1 MQTTLKWAFVLGLAV
16 ATIPDSGSTAN
27 GLPNYSPQSI
37 IAKLGAPSEEAKKK
51 FADAG
56 MRSVHA
62 HTLTLTERVDVERA
76 IASLPVLHRQV
87 LSEHLHSLSF
97 VDGIPG
103 EGTGLTSRNGTSDS
117 YDITLRASLIHES
130 LSDFL
135 TTKEQRVFRNP
146 ARGIVTVRGKG
157 VSALTYVLLH
167 ESTHVVDATLGLT
180 RDLEPPL
187 VNGAWT
193 ARVDPVARFASE
205 PALKTPFRGAEPL
218 PESDAMSV
226 YRSLSRT
233 PFVSLYSTAS
243 SSEDLAELIS
253 WYVIA
258 TRHRGSLTIDVRS
271 EGGRLVETFE
281 PLRFPGVRA
290 RFPGIEAL
298 LARRFTPDAGAGR
311 T

>member
-1 MQTTLKWAFVLGLAV
+1 MLTPLKWAFVWGLAL
-16 ATIPDSGSTAN
+16 AAIPERESMAN
-27 GLPNYSPQSI
+27 GHASYSPQSI
-37 IAKLGAPSEEAKKK
+37 MARLGVPSAQARQR

-56 MRSVHA
+56 MRDVHA
-62 HTLTLTERVDVERA
+62 HDLTRTERAAVEQA
-76 IASLPVLHRQV
+76 IAALPVLHRQV
-87 LSEHLHSLSF
+87 LAERLHSLSF

-135 TTKEQRVFRNP
+135 TTKEQRVFDGA
-146 ARGIVTVRGKG
+146 ARGTVAVRGKG

-180 RDLEPPL
+180 RDLGAPL
-187 VNGAWT
+187 VSGVWT
-193 ARVDPVARFASE
+193 ARTDPVARLASE
-205 PALKTPFRGAEPL
+205 PALKTSFRGAPPL
-218 PESDAMSV
+218 PGSDAIGV

-243 SSEDLAELIS
+243 SSEDLAELVS
-253 WYVIA
+253 WYIVE
-258 TRHRGSLTIDVRS
+258 RQFRGSLTIAVRTQD
-271 EGGRLVETFE
+271 GRLLEAFE

-290 RFPGIEAL
+290 RFPSVEAL
-298 LARRFTPDAGAGR
+298 LAKRFVPDAGAG
-311 T
+311 